1 MNQMVVNSQSQDVIE
16 AVKSILL
23 TACSEPAF
31 ISIGQATVINKRT
44 QKWGLENLRF
54 SALGDPTFGAIKTN
68 VSLNAKLASKLLGAI
83 TDQR

>member
-1 MNQMVVNSQSQDVIE
+1 MNQMVVNSQNHDLID

-31 ISIGQATVINKRT
+31 NSVGLSSNKRT

-54 SALGDPTFGAIKTN
+54 SALGDPTFGAVKTN
-68 VSLNAKLASKLLGAI
+68 ASINAKLASRLLGCI
-83 TDQR
+83 TEQQ